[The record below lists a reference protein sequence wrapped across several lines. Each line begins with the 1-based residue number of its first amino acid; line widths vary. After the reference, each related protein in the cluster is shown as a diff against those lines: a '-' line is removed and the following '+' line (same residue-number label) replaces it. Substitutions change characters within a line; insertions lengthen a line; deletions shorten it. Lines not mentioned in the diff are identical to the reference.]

1 MTVSDYNLTDH
12 RHADIDK
19 VSFSPAASVTAT
31 GSSTPIVTDCGVA
44 RLTLDVTTATGDTLD
59 VDIETRED
67 SNDSWRVVGSFTQVT
82 TSTGSERLCFAG
94 LDREVR
100 ATWTVTNVGPYDF
113 TIEGELV

>member
-1 MTVSDYNLTDH
+1 MTVSEYLTTGNKY
-12 RHADIDK
+12 ADVDR
-19 VSFSPAASVTAT
+19 VSFSPSASVTAT
-31 GSSTPIVTDCGVA
+31 GSSSPISTDCGVA

-59 VDIETRED
+59 IDIETRED

-82 TSTGSERLCFAG
+82 TSTGTQRKCFAG